1 MNLSVAPQVNY
12 AGKSR
17 MADAVESDDD
27 APLVDLLAKAAEPG
41 AEVDLVPQAQAP
53 WCLHACLGFHTR
65 VGP

>member
-1 MNLSVAPQVNY
+1 MNLSVAPQVDWRENS
-12 AGKSR
+12 G
-17 MADAVESDDD
+17 MVDAVESDDD